1 MRIALPRLRWSS
13 AMVIGFASLLG
24 LGGFF
29 AEVFQAP
36 PVAQDP
42 VQLVRNPLPLE
53 KLSTLR
59 GLEFTNKAGTFRF
72 ENTDPD
78 GAMEGPWRMTEPT
91 ALKARR
97 DFFVK
102 VGQALAD
109 IQVRH
114 VHRTDPI
121 NLQSFFLHKPLFT
134 LRLIPVVGAPV
145 EIAFGLVNPIDN
157 TTYFT
162 LTDGPWIYQSQ
173 VFGLPLENVTAEEL
187 LDSRALAFNPDQVLS
202 LEITPGGVRLT
213 KNDGRWQDSRGAA
226 LENRKVEEFLLKLQT
241 LKGHTVLDKLTQD
254 QQAAVRR
261 LMETPQ
267 ITLRLGLSQGL
278 ETYHFS
284 APLDRVG
291 DLKLERAGSV
301 LLMREGAMNPV
312 AMGREQL
319 GVLSKKESELR

>member
-1 MRIALPRLRWSS
+1 
-13 AMVIGFASLLG
+13 MVIGFASLLG
-24 LGGFF
+24 LVGFF

-36 PVAQDP
+36 PVPQDT

-53 KLSTLR
+53 KLRQLR
-59 GLEFTNKAGTFRF
+59 GMEFTNKAGTFRF
-72 ENTDPD
+72 ENNHPD
-78 GAMEGPWRMTEPT
+78 GALEGPWRMVEPT
-91 ALKARR
+91 AMKARR

-134 LRLIPVVGAPV
+134 LRLVPVIGAPV

-202 LEITPGGVRLT
+202 LEITPNGARLT
-213 KNDGRWQDSRGAA
+213 KSEGQWLDGRGAA
-226 LENRKVEEFLLKLQT
+226 LDNRKVEEFLLKLQT
-241 LKGHTVLDKLTQD
+241 LKGHTVLDKLTPD
-254 QQAAVRR
+254 QQAAVQR

-267 ITLRLGLSQGL
+267 ATLRLGLPQGL

-284 APLDRVG
+284 TPLDRVG
-291 DLKLERAGSV
+291 DLKLERPGSV

-312 AMGREQL
+312 AMGKEQL
-319 GVLSKKESELR
+319 SVLNKRESELR